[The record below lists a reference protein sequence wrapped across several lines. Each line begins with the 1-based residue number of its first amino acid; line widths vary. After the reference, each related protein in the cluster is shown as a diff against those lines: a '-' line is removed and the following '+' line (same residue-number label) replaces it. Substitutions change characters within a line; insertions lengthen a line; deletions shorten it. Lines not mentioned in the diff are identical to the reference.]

1 VRLASEVSA
10 DKLRGGFYSPQEL
23 VRACLDRIAELTGG
37 RSGLSV
43 LEPSA
48 GDGAFVRGIEAHGLA
63 AKVSSLTAVEVVPS
77 VATECEQRSAG
88 APFDVRV
95 LATSFLSD
103 RVVLRPTFDVVVGN
117 PPFVRFQFVDKS
129 MREDAEAAMTALGVP
144 LAGVSNLWL
153 PIVLKSL
160 ACLKPGGAFALIVPA
175 ECLTGVSASVV
186 RAWLLSNTTSL
197 RIDLFPPAS
206 FPGVLQEIVVL
217 SGVRQ
222 RPGDQS
228 ASTAT
233 FVEHHGSRAITWTHS
248 VRSTD
253 PTWTRY
259 LLTPNQ
265 LDAYREVTSLDE
277 CRPMGDVAKFG
288 VATVTGANEFFSVDE
303 ETVRRYELGPWAR
316 PLLARVRNA
325 DGLVFGPEDFRT
337 NVSAG
342 LRSSILDFAED
353 SPDPLD
359 SARPREYLRHGE
371 RLGLH
376 RRYKCRIRDPWY
388 RVPVVPAREMLLSK
402 RSHLYPRLI
411 LNEARAITTDTIYQG
426 SMHGRFA
433 GRAAS
438 LVASFHNSVTL
449 LSAEIEGRSF
459 GGGVLELVP
468 SEVSR
473 LRVFVEDSLADELPR
488 LDELARA
495 SGPDS
500 VESLVEETDQRL
512 AKAVR
517 GLNDSLLAVIAE
529 ARRALQRRRLDRN

>member
-1 VRLASEVSA
+1 MRLASEVSA
-10 DKLRGGFYSPQEL
+10 DKLRGGFYSPPEL
-23 VRACLDRIAELTGG
+23 VSACLDRIADLTGG

-63 AKVSSLTAVEVVPS
+63 TQVSSLTAVEVVPS
-77 VATECEQRSAG
+77 VAIECELRSAG
-88 APFDVRV
+88 APFAVRV

-103 RVVLRPTFDVVVGN
+103 RVALRPRFDVVVGN
-117 PPFVRFQFVDKS
+117 PPFVRYQFVDRS
-129 MREDAEAAMTALGVP
+129 MREDAEAAMKALGVP
-144 LAGVSNLWL
+144 LAGVSNLWI

-160 ACLKPGGAFALIVPA
+160 ACLKQGGAFALIIPA
-175 ECLTGVSASVV
+175 ECLTGVSAGAV
-186 RAWLLSNTTSL
+186 RAWLLANTTSL
-197 RIDLFPPAS
+197 RIDLFPPGS
-206 FPGVLQEIVVL
+206 FPGVLQEVVVL

-222 RPGDQS
+222 RRADRD

-233 FVEHHGSRAITWTHS
+233 FVEHHGGSDITWTHS
-248 VRSTD
+248 VQSTD

-265 LDAYREVTSLDE
+265 LDAYREVASLDE
-277 CRPMGDVAKFG
+277 CLILGDVARFA

-303 ETVRRYELGPWAR
+303 ETVRRYDLDPWAR

-325 DGLVFGPEDFRT
+325 DGLVFGQEDFRK

-342 LRSSILDFAED
+342 LRSSILDFAEGR
-353 SPDPLD
+353 PDPMD
-359 SARPREYLRHGE
+359 FPRPRQYLRHGE
-371 RLGLH
+371 RLGLP

-388 RVPVVPAREMLLSK
+388 RVPIVPAREMLLSK

-411 LNEARAITTDTIYQG
+411 LNEVRAITTDTIYQG
-426 SMHGRFA
+426 AMLDGFA

-468 SEVSR
+468 SEVAR

-495 SGPDS
+495 AGPDS
-500 VESLVEETDQRL
+500 VESLVEETDRRL

-517 GLNDSLLAVIAE
+517 GLTDSLLATIAE
-529 ARRALQRRRLDRN
+529 ARRSLQRRRLDRN

>member
-1 VRLASEVSA
+1 MRLASEVSA

-37 RSGLSV
+37 KSGLSV

-48 GDGAFVRGIEAHGLA
+48 GDGAFVRGIEAHSLA
-63 AKVSSLTAVEVVPS
+63 TKVSSLTAVEVVPS
-77 VATECEQRSAG
+77 VASECEQRSAG

-95 LATSFLSD
+95 LATSFLSNQ
-103 RVVLRPTFDVVVGN
+103 VALRPTFDVVVGN
-117 PPFVRFQFVDKS
+117 PPFVRYQFIDKS
-129 MREDAEAAMTALGVP
+129 MRADAEAAMAALGVP

-160 ACLKPGGAFALIVPA
+160 ACLKLGGAFALIVPA
-175 ECLTGVSASVV
+175 ECLTGASASVV

-197 RIDLFPPAS
+197 RIDLFPSGS

-222 RPGDQS
+222 RPGDPG

-233 FVEHHGSRAITWTHS
+233 FVEHHGSGDITWTHC

-259 LLTPNQ
+259 LLTPNH
-265 LDAYREVTSLDE
+265 LDAYREVASLDE
-277 CRPMGDVAKFG
+277 CLVLGDVAKFG

-325 DGLVFGPEDFRT
+325 DGLVFDQEDFRR

-353 SPDPLD
+353 RPDPLD
-359 SARPREYLRHGE
+359 FPRPGEYLRHGE

-388 RVPVVPAREMLLSK
+388 RVPIVPAREMLLSK

-411 LNEARAITTDTIYQG
+411 LNQAQAITTDTIYQG
-426 SMHGRFA
+426 SMLGA

-468 SEVSR
+468 SEVAR

-500 VESLVEETDQRL
+500 VESLVEETDRRL